1 MFGKL
6 RIEILYTGE
15 HTVQNM
21 MTSSCDVGKRRKGMK
36 MDSRPKDAAW
46 ALQKVTNITCC
57 PNQNTFENERGVNTL
72 CSRKIGLK

>member
-57 PNQNTFENERGVNTL
+57 PNQNTLDLFSWSKE
-72 CSRKIGLK
+72 C